1 MRDHIGNDRYFRDR
15 MREIGDRYI
24 MTNHTIFTVNK
35 GDTTRITYTHSI
47 IKKAIRKE
55 LVCRYGRRDIKE
67 YEEGLFPASKLP
79 DLVLKKA
86 KNILKANP
94 TVYIYMRSC
103 TFSVEKE
110 RKPEDIEISFCL
122 LGSYNRKDIFGEDL
136 KKEWLTF
143 AKDFPYVVE
152 GEIVTIVSESGCTFS
167 KRIKVNS
174 DHMR

>member
-1 MRDHIGNDRYFRDR
+1 
-15 MREIGDRYI
+15 

-79 DLVLKKA
+79 EAVLKKA

-94 TVYIYMRSC
+94 TVYIYMRGC

-110 RKPEDIEISFCL
+110 RKPEDIELSFCL
-122 LGSYNRKDIFGEDL
+122 LGSYNRKDIFGNDL
-136 KKEWLTF
+136 EKEWLTF
-143 AKDFPYVVE
+143 AKDFPYICE
-152 GEIVTIVSESGCTFS
+152 GEIVTIVSENGCSFS
-167 KRIKVNS
+167 KRVRENRHEVKKL
-174 DHMR
+174 

>member
-1 MRDHIGNDRYFRDR
+1 
-15 MREIGDRYI
+15 
-24 MTNHTIFTVNK
+24 MTKTIFTVNN
-35 GDTTRITYTHSI
+35 GDTLRITYTHSI
-47 IKKAIRKE
+47 IKKAIRKD

-79 DLVLKKA
+79 ESVLKKA

-94 TVYIYMRSC
+94 TVYIYMRGC

-122 LGSYNRKDIFGEDL
+122 LGSYNRRDIFGNDL
-136 KKEWLTF
+136 EKEWTTF
-143 AKDFPYVVE
+143 AKEFPYIVQ

-167 KRIKVNS
+167 KRVKANNYK
-174 DHMR
+174 RR